1 MHLKSQAGGELHDK
15 PNNIVKHIVFLY
27 IHVQIQPRELNDKSS
42 NPIKTIDFYTCYVQI
57 QPRELNDKPNITKL
71 SHKTPSVSTHFMIK
85 SSLGSLM
92 INQMLLYI

>member
-42 NPIKTIDFYTCYVQI
+42 NPIKTIDFYTCYVQS
-57 QPRELNDKPNITKL
+57 QPRELNDKPNNL
-71 SHKTPSVSTHFMIK
+71 IK
-85 SSLGSLM
+85 HHRFLRIS
-92 INQMLLYI
+92 